1 MKKLFYILFLFLF
14 STFNSNA
21 QNKISFEQEEV
32 IYARKHGMAL
42 TMVVL
47 KPEKPNGKGIVNIVS
62 GTWISSYSKLT
73 RYVKTG
79 RNNQFLKSGYT
90 VFMVL
95 HGSSPR
101 FDIAEAA
108 TDIKHAVQYIRYN
121 AKKFEIDPDHIG
133 ITGGSSGGHLSLV
146 VSTSDDLK
154 NSESKNPVRRVSSK
168 VQAVAVFYPPTDF
181 LNWGGPDRYMNYL
194 EHTPALAQYRI
205 LGAMRFQVFDSEDFV
220 YKPIKDSISLR
231 EKTISVSPAQL
242 ITLDDAPTYI
252 VHGDKDRTVSLQ
264 QSQVLQKSFDSI
276 GVPLTLIIK
285 PGVDHGWSNMN
296 EDRKEFV
303 KWFDK
308 YLKSN

>member
-1 MKKLFYILFLFLF
+1 MKKLCFILFLLF
-14 STFNSNA
+14 STFHSNA
-21 QNKISFEQEEV
+21 QEKIVAEQEEV

-47 KPEKPNGKGIVNIVS
+47 KPEKPNGKGIISVVS
-62 GTWISSYSKLT
+62 GNWFSSYSQLT
-73 RYVKTG
+73 RSIDAG
-79 RNNQFLKSGYT
+79 RDNPFLESGYT
-90 VFMVL
+90 VFMVM

-108 TDIKHAVQYIRYN
+108 TDIKQAVQYIRFN
-121 AKKFEIDPDHIG
+121 AKKYKIDPDHIG

-146 VSTSDDLK
+146 VGTSDDLK
-154 NSESKNPVRRVSSK
+154 NPESKNPVRRVSSK

-181 LNWGGPDRYMNYL
+181 LNWGRPNAYMNHL
-194 EHTPALAQYRI
+194 EYASILAQYRI
-205 LGAMRFQVFDSEDFV
+205 LGALDFQVFDSKDFV
-220 YKPIKDSISLR
+220 YKSIKDSITLR

-242 ITLDDAPTYI
+242 VTLDDAPTYI
-252 VHGDKDRTVSLQ
+252 IHGDRDPTVPLQ
-264 QSQVLQKSFDSI
+264 QSKILQKSLDST

-285 PGVDHGWSNMN
+285 SGAGHGWKNIK

-308 YLKSN
+308 YLKVK